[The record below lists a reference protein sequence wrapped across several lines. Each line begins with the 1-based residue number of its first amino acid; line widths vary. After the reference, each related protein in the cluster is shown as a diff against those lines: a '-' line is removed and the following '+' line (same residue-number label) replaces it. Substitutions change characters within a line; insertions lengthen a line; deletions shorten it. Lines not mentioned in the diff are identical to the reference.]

1 MAKHRMRLRV
11 QYIVEYDVEASQY
24 DTNDPRE
31 MAKIDQEAIE
41 YDPQTTLKGLF
52 DVLPHGD
59 LNFSVEPVIS
69 IAEAA
74 GLKVAL

>member
-1 MAKHRMRLRV
+1 MSTHRMKLRV
-11 QYIVEYDVEASQY
+11 QYVVEYDVESSQY
-24 DTNDPRE
+24 DTADPRE

-41 YDPQTTLKGLF
+41 YDPKTTLKGLF
-52 DVLPHGD
+52 DVLPDGD

-69 IAEAA
+69 VEEKT